1 MQKNRELRLLRDQA
15 WRTSH
20 QLRLILLALA
30 CVLSWMTTVS
40 DAQTTAGGNFYVSP
54 IGDDSNSGSLS
65 TPWKTITHAV
75 LSTHPG
81 DTIFLRGGTYQET
94 EIWIRDSRGGSPG
107 NFKTIQNYNGEQ
119 PILQNQ
125 KGISLSASWIRIQGI
140 QFQGVGVNSNTL
152 DGTVPD
158 NVQIVGNSF
167 YGATPG
173 AAIDVVG
180 DNLLINRNWI
190 AMKSQPSQADSGIT
204 LRYGQNNVISG
215 NYISGTTGPGLYIHD
230 ESLSVY
236 PAGAAQSGY
245 NNVVIAGNIIK
256 GSVMSSG
263 LVLSTDGNFAVQ
275 NITINNNVSSGN
287 HANGLDI
294 ETGLGVKIF
303 NNTIYGNDADGIL
316 VAYPASSQMVGVQ
329 IENNILD
336 DPCTKKCSTH
346 RHVEVTNP
354 GLFGL
359 VVMDNLYWPQSIGST
374 NAVDSRPLFADPLF
388 TNAAGGDFTLQVGS
402 PAIDAGVL
410 VSLPFIGSAPD
421 LGAFES
427 NAPTPPVNQPL
438 PDGSNQTIT
447 KSSTTNGSNQ
457 AIKANDKKS
466 FPTVSAGPDQIIT
479 LPSAATLAGSVTVV
493 PAGTPTK
500 ITWSMS
506 SGPGTVTFANASA
519 PSTTATFSTA
529 GSYVLTLTATA
540 AGLTSRS
547 QVTITVNPAVP
558 PTVSAGPNQTITL
571 PSTATL
577 AGSVTVVPGGTNATT
592 TWSMSSGP
600 GTVTFAN
607 ANAASTTA
615 TFSTAG
621 SYVLT
626 LTATAAGLTSRSQV
640 TITVNPAVLPTV
652 SAGLNQTITLPS
664 AATLAGSVT
673 SGTNA
678 TTTWSMSSG
687 PGTVT
692 FANANS
698 PSTTATFSTAGSYVL
713 TLTATAAGLT
723 SKSQVTITVNPGA
736 LPTVSAGPNQTIT
749 LPSTATLAGSVTVVP
764 AGTPVTITWSVSSGP
779 GTVTFANANA
789 PSTTATFSTAGS
801 YVLTLTATAAG
812 LTSRSFVTITVNAL
826 TAKLGWDAI
835 SDPNL
840 AGYNLY
846 RSNQPGVFTSVPL
859 NGSTLLTVPA
869 FTDST
874 VQSGNTYYY
883 TVRAVSTSG
892 MQSPNSN
899 VIQVTR

>member
-1 MQKNRELRLLRDQA
+1 
-15 WRTSH
+15 
-20 QLRLILLALA
+20 LILLALA
-30 CVLSWMTTVS
+30 CVLLLITTVS
-40 DAQTTAGGNFYVSP
+40 DAQTTGGNFYVSP
-54 IGDDSNSGSLS
+54 TGDDSNAGSLS

-75 LSTHPG
+75 LSTHAG

-94 EIWIRDSRGGSPG
+94 EIWIRDSMGGSPG

-119 PILQNQ
+119 PVLQNQ
-125 KGISLSASWIRIQGI
+125 KGINLSASWIRIQGI
-140 QFQGVGVNSNTL
+140 QFQGVGVNSNTW

-158 NVQIVGNSF
+158 NIQIVGNSF
-167 YGATPG
+167 YGSTPG

-190 AMKSQPSQADSGIT
+190 EMKSQPSNADSGIT
-204 LRYGQNNVISG
+204 LRYGRNNVISG

-245 NNVVIAGNIIK
+245 NNVAVTGNIIK
-256 GSVMSSG
+256 GSVSSSG
-263 LVLSTDGNFAVQ
+263 LVLSTDSNFAVQ
-275 NITINNNVSSGN
+275 NVFINNNVSSGN

-316 VAYPASSQMVGVQ
+316 VAYPASSQMQGVQ

-336 DPCTKKCSTH
+336 DPCTKRCSSH
-346 RHVEVTNP
+346 RHVEVTNT
-354 GLFGL
+354 GIFGL

-388 TNAAGGDFTLQVGS
+388 TNAAAGDFTLQVGS

-410 VSLPFIGSAPD
+410 VGLPFNGSAPD

-427 NAPTPPVNQPL
+427 NGTTPPVNQPSVRAS
-438 PDGSNQTIT
+438 DQVIA
-447 KSSTTNGSNQ
+447 KSSTSNNGSNQ
-457 AIKANDKKS
+457 GVRGNDKHS
-466 FPTVSAGPDQIIT
+466 FPTVSAGPDQTIT

-493 PAGTPTK
+493 PAGTTAT
-500 ITWSMS
+500 IAWSMS
-506 SGPGTVTFANASA
+506 TGPGTVTFANANA
-519 PSTTATFSTA
+519 PSTTATFSTP
-529 GSYVLTLTATA
+529 GTYVLTLTATA
-540 AGLTSRS
+540 AGLTSRAR
-547 QVTITVNPAVP
+547 VTITVN
-558 PTVSAGPNQTITL
+558 
-571 PSTATL
+571 
-577 AGSVTVVPGGTNATT
+577 
-592 TWSMSSGP
+592 
-600 GTVTFAN
+600 
-607 ANAASTTA
+607 AA
-615 TFSTAG
+615 
-621 SYVLT
+621 
-626 LTATAAGLTSRSQV
+626 AA
-640 TITVNPAVLPTV
+640 PPTV

-673 SGTNA
+673 GGTNA
-678 TTTWSMSSG
+678 TTTWSM
-687 PGTVT
+687 
-692 FANANS
+692 
-698 PSTTATFSTAGSYVL
+698 
-713 TLTATAAGLT
+713 
-723 SKSQVTITVNPGA
+723 
-736 LPTVSAGPNQTIT
+736 
-749 LPSTATLAGSVTVVP
+749 
-764 AGTPVTITWSVSSGP
+764 SSGP

-812 LTSRSFVTITVNAL
+812 LTSKSQVTITVNAVLPTVSAGPNQTITLPSAATLAGSVTVVPAGTPATIAWSMSSGPGTVTFANANAPSTTATFSTAGSYVLTLTATAAGATSRSFVTITVNAAAPL
-826 TAKLGWDAI
+826 PAKLGWDAI

-859 NGSTLLTVPA
+859 NGSTLLVVPS

-874 VQSGNTYYY
+874 VQNGNTYYY
-883 TVRAVSTSG
+883 TVTAVNTSG

-899 VIQVTR
+899 VIQVIR

>member
-547 QVTITVNPAVP
+547 QVTITVNPAV
-558 PTVSAGPNQTITL
+558 
-571 PSTATL
+571 
-577 AGSVTVVPGGTNATT
+577 
-592 TWSMSSGP
+592 
-600 GTVTFAN
+600 
-607 ANAASTTA
+607 
-615 TFSTAG
+615 
-621 SYVLT
+621 
-626 LTATAAGLTSRSQV
+626 
-640 TITVNPAVLPTV
+640 LPTV